1 MSRKK
6 NSGVIGTILKA
17 IGMLYLYLFKLIF
30 LMFKGICIGIKK
42 LTEHLSKLSPDEKH
56 KLITYFQWIFSVM
69 CIFVGTC
76 LTIGE
81 NLLFIFMAI
90 FGLLINPKFND
101 IYVRITKKDPL
112 KKTPRIIASVV
123 SFLMIYVAMGVYGL
137 TNNND
142 KVSTA
147 DSKQVFTEITTVS
160 TSATTTITEL
170 TTTEPAVTTTK
181 KVTTTTKETT
191 QEVTKEETLY
201 PIVDDE
207 TPYREIYDYF
217 MNLLDDESNPENEPT
232 PTDPEEL
239 KNWMETF
246 SQRLEQYEDECQNAT
261 AEKYG
266 ITYEDVEN
274 IWLYFTGNGRGFID
288 LGSIKPNNLNNKE
301 KITTIETTQATT
313 ITTTSTTTEKET
325 EPPQIVETAP
335 FTNSYVLNTN
345 TMKFHKQSCRD
356 VKKISPENYDT
367 FDGSRDEVINMGYD
381 PCGHCN
387 P

>member
-1 MSRKK
+1 MNK
-6 NSGVIGTILKA
+6 
-17 IGMLYLYLFKLIF
+17 
-30 LMFKGICIGIKK
+30 
-42 LTEHLSKLSPDEKH
+42 SKLR
-56 KLITYFQWIFSVM
+56 IVQWVFSVM

-101 IYVRITKKDPL
+101 IYVRVTKKDPL
-112 KKTPRIIASVV
+112 KKNHRIIASVV

-147 DSKQVFTEITTVS
+147 DNKQVFTEITTVS

-170 TTTEPAVTTTK
+170 TTTEPIVTTKK

-274 IWLYFTGNGRGFID
+274 IWLYFTGNGRGLID

-335 FTNSYVLNTN
+335 VTNSYVLNTN